1 MSLTPTKVGV
11 RQRAGVSV
19 ITAASIVL
27 ITFAVLRPRN
37 ALGGG
42 SLQEWARPE
51 GVLGRFCG
59 REGSKCDTMTSAAQS
74 RRAASAGSVKLP
86 FLSHDAMR
94 LLSLMAYDILWCS
107 YRSSALR

>member
-1 MSLTPTKVGV
+1 MPLTPTKVGV
-11 RQRAGVSV
+11 RRRAGVSV

-59 REGSKCDTMTSAAQS
+59 RGGAKCDTMTPAAPS
-74 RRAASAGSVKLP
+74 RRAASARSVKPPLLP
-86 FLSHDAMR
+86 PDARR
-94 LLSLMAYDILWCS
+94 LLSFMAS
-107 YRSSALR
+107 P